1 MNIAFGSGHQTYTRI
16 KTDLR
21 RIIRRFNPMS
31 GQDPVSKYFRDLP
44 GGKYM
49 NGFCQKKYLY
59 CEYTGNIMVKGRGK
73 QILFA
78 DGKSYFDKK

>member
-1 MNIAFGSGHQTYTRI
+1 MNIAFGSGHQTYTKI

-49 NGFCQKKYLY
+49 NGFC
-59 CEYTGNIMVKGRGK
+59 
-73 QILFA
+73 
-78 DGKSYFDKK
+78 